1 MARDP
6 IQGAAAS
13 PDPSDDAFAAL
24 GTAIERR
31 LHGGGVEL
39 ELRDALRALVR
50 QARAQ
55 GLLVEDVLV
64 RLKELL
70 QSLPNVRQL
79 RDPQERVQLTE
90 RIVTMCIEEYY
101 S

>member
-31 LHGGGVEL
+31 LRGEGTDS

-50 QARAQ
+50 QARAR
-55 GLLVEDVLV
+55 GLLVEGVLV

-70 QSLPNVRQL
+70 QSLPDVRQL
-79 RDPQERVQLTE
+79 RDPQERAQLTE
-90 RIVTMCIEEYY
+90 RIVTACIEEYY